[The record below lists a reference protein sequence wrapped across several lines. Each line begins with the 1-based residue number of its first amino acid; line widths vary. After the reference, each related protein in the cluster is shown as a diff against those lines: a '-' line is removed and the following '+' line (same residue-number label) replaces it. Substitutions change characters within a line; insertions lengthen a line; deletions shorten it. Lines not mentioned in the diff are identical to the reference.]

1 MRIANLKKA
10 VWGLMAFAST
20 LVCVMDCYPLIP
32 AVYGVYCLSSGHTI
46 IFYIGLIIGMGYFI
60 SIPSICKYLFIIA
73 VIYFGERLFVRKSS
87 KMSDNSRCSSLC
99 HGGDESVGNISGK
112 AVYG

>member
-1 MRIANLKKA
+1 MRSANLKKA

-46 IFYIGLIIGMGYFI
+46 IFYIGLIIMWALSFGLDERIFGV
-60 SIPSICKYLFIIA
+60 L
-73 VIYFGERLFVRKSS
+73 VINALIDLIFLGAFL
-87 KMSDNSRCSSLC
+87 
-99 HGGDESVGNISGK
+99 
-112 AVYG
+112 

>member
-46 IFYIGLIIGMGYFI
+46 IFYI
-60 SIPSICKYLFIIA
+60 
-73 VIYFGERLFVRKSS
+73 
-87 KMSDNSRCSSLC
+87 
-99 HGGDESVGNISGK
+99 
-112 AVYG
+112 

>member
-46 IFYIGLIIGMGYFI
+46 IFYIGLIEWDTLYRYRRYVSI
-60 SIPSICKYLFIIA
+60 SLLL
-73 VIYFGERLFVRKSS
+73 R
-87 KMSDNSRCSSLC
+87 
-99 HGGDESVGNISGK
+99 
-112 AVYG
+112 

>member
-46 IFYIGLIIGMGYFI
+46 IFYIGLIFGMG
-60 SIPSICKYLFIIA
+60 
-73 VIYFGERLFVRKSS
+73 
-87 KMSDNSRCSSLC
+87 
-99 HGGDESVGNISGK
+99 
-112 AVYG
+112 

>member
-46 IFYIGLIIGMGYFI
+46 TFLHRINYWNGILYIDTVDM
-60 SIPSICKYLFIIA
+60 
-73 VIYFGERLFVRKSS
+73 
-87 KMSDNSRCSSLC
+87 
-99 HGGDESVGNISGK
+99 
-112 AVYG
+112 

>member
-1 MRIANLKKA
+1 
-10 VWGLMAFAST
+10 MAFAST

-60 SIPSICKYLFIIA
+60 SIPSICKYLF
-73 VIYFGERLFVRKSS
+73 YY
-87 KMSDNSRCSSLC
+87 C
-99 HGGDESVGNISGK
+99 GDLLWGK
-112 AVYG
+112 AICEKKQ